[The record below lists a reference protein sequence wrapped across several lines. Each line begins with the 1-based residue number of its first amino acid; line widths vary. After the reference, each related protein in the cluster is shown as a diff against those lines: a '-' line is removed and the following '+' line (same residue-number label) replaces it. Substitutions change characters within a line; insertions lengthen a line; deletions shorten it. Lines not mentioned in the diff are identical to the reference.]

1 MEYKR
6 FGSKILVRIDKD
18 EEILEK
24 VKELA
29 LKEKIRLAAVQAL
42 GATNSFT
49 VGVYNVAEK
58 KYYANTFSGSFEIVS
73 LTGTINTMD
82 GEFYTHLHMS
92 AGNDKGE
99 VFGGHLN
106 RAVVSATCE
115 MVVDVLDG
123 MVDRA
128 YDPVTGLNLFK
139 FQSVK
144 ENDCAESVLKESK
157 MKIRKAEEKDIP
169 RLLALL
175 GQVLQIHAEIRPDI
189 FISGTTKYTV
199 GQLAELLK
207 QEDKPIYVAVD
218 EDDVCMGYA
227 FCQLKEQPFSTNMV
241 PFKSLFVDD
250 LCVDRQ
256 ARGQHIG
263 ESLFEYVKQQAKE
276 LGCYEV
282 TLNVWAGNTPAEHF
296 YEKMGMKTK
305 ERQMEYI
312 L

>member
-6 FGSKILVRIDKD
+6 FGSKIIVRIDKD

-29 LKEKIRLAAVQAL
+29 LEEKIRLAAVQAL

-73 LTGTINTMD
+73 LTGTINTMN

-123 MVDRA
+123 TVDRA

-139 FQSVK
+139 FQSVQ

-218 EDDVCMGYA
+218 EDDVCRGYA

-241 PFKSLFVDD
+241 PFKSLFIDD